1 MRNYIGYLA
10 SALSLC
16 AFCAR
21 TMIPLRS
28 IALGS
33 NLASIT
39 YGALLQVYPVLFL
52 HMILLPLNAWRL
64 ADIVLL
70 SKRVK
75 QTVSSKPV
83 FALLSPL
90 ARRMRARR
98 GDVIIRKGDPSDC
111 LYLVYN
117 GLLWIAEAEVELG
130 PGSVVGE
137 MGVLSRTNVRTA
149 TVRARTDCV
158 LGRISA
164 EDFGRVYF
172 TNPSLGLALVRLIID
187 RLTEEADQS
196 GTDRQ
201 RGSRI
206 SSREIY
212 YENPML
218 AQQ

>member
-1 MRNYIGYLA
+1 MA
-10 SALSLC
+10 H
-16 AFCAR
+16 
-21 TMIPLRS
+21 
-28 IALGS
+28 
-33 NLASIT
+33 
-39 YGALLQVYPVLFL
+39 LLQVYPVLFL

-64 ADIVLL
+64 ADILLL

-83 FALLSPL
+83 FASLSPL
-90 ARRMRARR
+90 ARRLRTRR

-111 LYLVYN
+111 LYLVYD